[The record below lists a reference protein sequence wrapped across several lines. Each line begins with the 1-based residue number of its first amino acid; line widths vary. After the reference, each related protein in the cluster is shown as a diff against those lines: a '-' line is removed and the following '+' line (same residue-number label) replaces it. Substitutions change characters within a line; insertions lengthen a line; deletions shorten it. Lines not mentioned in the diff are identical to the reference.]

1 MADYSLT
8 LFNKESAF
16 LTNTGHSYGF
26 NRAQTLLNNLSLNKI
41 KTPAKCGGK
50 AICGYCRVKVLSDQK
65 YCSKPNN
72 AEKSILNQEEIN
84 EGWRLACQLYSLRDI
99 SIFLRNTV

>member
-1 MADYSLT
+1 MADYL
-8 LFNKESAF
+8 LILYNNESGF
-16 LTNTGHSYGF
+16 LNHTGRSYTF
-26 NRAQTLLNNLSLNKI
+26 NRTQTLLNNMSLNNI

-50 AICGYCRVKVLSDQK
+50 AICGYCRIKVLSDQK

-84 EGWRLACQLYSLRDI
+84 TGWRLACQLYSLRDI
-99 SIFLRNTV
+99 SIVQP